1 MKQNIFGIALLAVLP
16 LLPACQKENGPQEDT
31 EAPVISLSSPSTG
44 AVYASG
50 DPIPV
55 VFRITENDELHT
67 WDIEL
72 RRASDQ
78 SLLTSTGEHDHATVL
93 DINANISASV
103 GEPTNCLVRI
113 IAEDHNGNTAE
124 REVAIRIDP

>member
-1 MKQNIFGIALLAVLP
+1 MKTNLIRVATLAILP
-16 LLPACQKENGPQEDT
+16 LLSACEKEAGPEEDT
-31 EAPVISLSSPSTG
+31 EAPVISLTSPSTG

-50 DPIPV
+50 DPIAV
-55 VFRITENDELHT
+55 TFRITENDELHT

-78 SLLTSTGEHDHATVL
+78 SLLASTGEHDHATLL
-93 DINANISASV
+93 DVNASISASV

-113 IAEDHNGNTAE
+113 IAEDHNGN
-124 REVAIRIDP
+124 VAQEEISIRIDP

>member
-1 MKQNIFGIALLAVLP
+1 MKTNLIGLAAMAILP
-16 LLPACQKENGPQEDT
+16 LFSACEKDNGPEEDT
-31 EAPVISLSSPSTG
+31 EAPVIALSSPSTG

-50 DPIPV
+50 DPIAV

-78 SLLTSTGEHDHATVL
+78 SLLTSTGEHNHASVL
-93 DINANISASV
+93 DVNASISASV

-113 IAEDHNGNTAE
+113 IAEDHNGNVAQE
-124 REVAIRIDP
+124 EVAIRIDP